1 MPQKLPKDRVR
12 TVRVWARLT
21 TSQNERLQALS
32 KKYDRPP
39 AYLVH
44 LALISMMAQW
54 EGLHAP
60 PPSVAEVSAPL
71 K

>member
-1 MPQKLPKDRVR
+1 MPQKLPNHRVR
-12 TVRVWARLT
+12 TVRVWARIT
-21 TSQNERLQALS
+21 HAQRDRLLALCQ
-32 KKYDRPP
+32 KYDRPS

-44 LALISMMAQW
+44 LALTSMMAQW

-60 PPSVAEVSAPL
+60 PPSAGEVAAPL